1 MNKDCFIFRFNGLR
15 RTGVRLTQAAAL
27 ALVLAM
33 AIPAMAADARAVK
46 SRVAPV
52 YPEIAKR
59 MRITGDVKLSVSVS
73 ADGKVTD
80 VKSISGNRAL
90 SEAAE
95 EAVRKWRFAPGDN
108 TATVEVTVNFSL

>member
-1 MNKDCFIFRFNGLR
+1 
-15 RTGVRLTQAAAL
+15 
-27 ALVLAM
+27 
-33 AIPAMAADARAVK
+33 
-46 SRVAPV
+46 
-52 YPEIAKR
+52 